1 MEYDRKLYLE
11 KLIARKGNGL
21 IKIITGA
28 RRAGKSYLM
37 NELFYKYLLK
47 SGVKSKDIIRTFL
60 SVFPV
65 SQDKTILL
73 NICGCVNDQQIV
85 KPRRQ
90 ERKLNYLAGPRLTSP
105 RCHSRRQKSASY
117 GKACPTPRIRGVC
130 LLTSRV
136 PQWCRL
142 RQRGNSAH

>member
-47 SGVKSKDIIRTFL
+47 SGVKSKNIIRFA
-60 SVFPV
+60 F
-65 SQDKTILL
+65 DADEDIDILDPFIPEEHL
-73 NICGCVNDQQIV
+73 KIICKNIV
-85 KPRRQ
+85 
-90 ERKLNYLAGPRLTSP
+90 
-105 RCHSRRQKSASY
+105 
-117 GKACPTPRIRGVC
+117 
-130 LLTSRV
+130 
-136 PQWCRL
+136 
-142 RQRGNSAH
+142 